1 VAVHSSTVSDFDRSN
16 CSVKLALDL
25 LGERWTM
32 LVLREAFYGVRRFD
46 ELLEN
51 VGCARNLLA
60 DRLTKL
66 VDEGVLVKVAYR
78 NEGARMRYEY
88 RLTEKGRDFFPILL
102 SLLAWGD
109 KWRAAKGGP
118 PVRVRHRGCGEPV
131 RVELVCDAGHHGLG
145 PRDTEPVPTAAAKRK
160 RPPSARPR
168 SPSEA
173 GLVRTTERRSSS
185 VVSGKS

>member
-1 VAVHSSTVSDFDRSN
+1 MSVGWHSDGVDAPTVSDFDRSN

-60 DRLTKL
+60 DRLAKL
-66 VDEGVLVKVAYR
+66 VDEGVMSKVPYR
-78 NEGARMRYEY
+78 EEGTRTRYEY
-88 RLTEKGRDFFPILL
+88 RLTEQGRDFFPILL

-109 KWRAAKGGP
+109 KWRAGRAGP
-118 PVRVRHRGCGEPV
+118 PVLVRHRECGELV
-131 RVELVCDAGHHGLG
+131 RVELVCDAGHRSLG
-145 PRDTEPVPTAAAKRK
+145 PRDTEPVPTAAAERK
-160 RPPSARPR
+160 HSKT
-168 SPSEA
+168 S
-173 GLVRTTERRSSS
+173 RSSRDRAGRARRDD
-185 VVSGKS
+185 VRKS